1 HLGSQRCYWLSE
13 TSSSW
18 SGGQDSCK
26 GSGGGD
32 LASTS
37 KILVYPD
44 DIVAIQHTRD
54 FGTFLHCLNSDASL
68 KSPWR
73 QSYMSLRG
81 TEWGGWWEGALT
93 SLPKEGQW
101 FGPGK
106 MVLLQI
112 HVQINVPTLIVVKV
126 LSGENA
132 MCSWSAPIQQ
142 TGIPFL
148 PYCPEEVTQFLPDC
162 KRQSH
167 DAWFS
172 SVILVIPTE
181 GVQMLNISVVNA
193 VSSQNL
199 SVEVCGYTAVTGLS
213 VEPHRCRRMLVGI
226 PQSFMARVKSGSS
239 VIFTWVIDNLD
250 NYAHEGKSY
259 SIVFKKPAEYKLKVR
274 YCISLYNVEFA
285 SLLLFNSFFFLIEFN
300 FLSCFFYEDDFTL
313 HVKVFNQYNT
323 VDAFT
328 KISVQPKLHHLDISS
343 TPAVPLV
350 KQTLLLEAFPEPFTH
365 AVLYT
370 WDFGDGSEEFLGT
383 NRKVSHT
390 FASAG
395 VYNIT
400 VCVEVMENIS
410 GLTVS
415 NNGPS
420 ELSSPTYFRATV
432 ATGTS
437 LMWKFD
443 FGDGTLQGN
452 IRDGSIAHIY
462 KSPGHYTVIATVSN
476 SVSQAHQ
483 SISVEVYK
491 LAVSGVL
498 PTDCVMSGKEIQL
511 SALVNGNISILTF
524 HWLLGDGSPLAVV
537 KGQSTALHRFQSPGS
552 FNIDLTVFS
561 SFASVSLN
569 TSICV
574 ELGIIN
580 MTVQSSCKVGAVAE
594 EVCFQVSVSPDQ
606 MEGYLFRWLRSPSNF
621 SAMTKNSEQC
631 LIFMYEGV
639 EEISVTA
646 SNRVS
651 NKTAKTSVT
660 IQNPVRNLSVAH
672 DSQIDAMTVNKSAFF
687 WVVSCTGSNVSV
699 LWDFGDGS
707 KVEQGQNVSHV
718 FTSKG
723 QFTVTATAFNA
734 VSRHSVTLK
743 VNVLLPVSDLLLNT
757 DQPYAAVGEETLI
770 SAFSSANSSTNYY
783 WTVDDVTSTKQG
795 TYQFQFTF
803 RKPGVYQV
811 RVIAQN
817 LVSRREATILIEVFE
832 RIEGLQIKCQ
842 SLSNM
847 KYVPTEEELLF
858 NSSVTKGSN
867 VTYHWLASG
876 VNRQI
881 AASGNWFQMITET
894 PGQILVQLR
903 ASNMLGE
910 VTSIVSLEAVQRIT
924 VANISKQSNIFAL
937 GKLVNMSVSVVSGSH
952 LQYFWYV
959 KSDILPLRTCVP
971 FLLHTFASLGHCLVK
986 VSVQNALG
994 YRNVTLEFTI
1004 QEEVQEVDFEI
1015 EGQKLPFYIPTG
1027 VAVKLHGLNQGG
1039 SDLNWIWNVYSKKMP
1054 FSAANQTFINTFLHA
1069 GIYQVS
1075 LNVSNGINWQK
1086 VSHIV
1091 KVLDAITGLMLN
1103 TSKSSVC
1110 TEEQVTFTPAI
1121 SRGSNVSFAI
1131 AIINKDWSHS
1141 LEMVE
1146 GQFTTSSLPAGTN
1159 LLKVKAWNQ
1168 VSCSEMSASILV
1180 TEQIQDLRLVNCC
1193 SADLEAFKEIQ
1204 FKAEVQSGPPVNYT
1218 WVFYLMGSEP
1228 TWLIGQEV
1236 IFTPQDSGSLSF
1248 SVFATSG
1255 VCSKTLNYTLTV
1267 HLPLKHVNIVCDSE
1281 RIFVGHS
1288 VKFSATV
1295 NGGSNLSYLWN
1306 FGDSSETMQT
1316 DDSTLQ
1322 HTYYIPG
1329 KYSIVVKVLNSVGH
1343 VSTKLHMEVEELQC
1357 TSPQVSFVQ
1366 YQSTILRSRL
1376 NIFEVRVDNN
1386 CSVYKTTYLWEIF
1399 RESDCTNG
1407 NLELYGNKVVLK
1419 SKVDRTS
1426 PFLLVPKLSLDVG
1439 QYCLLFKVSLQ
1450 ETPLV
1455 VQQRTT
1461 VKVVHAPLVAVIK
1474 GGSHRLWPSTSDLV
1488 LDGSGTKDPD
1498 EEPGVEDTLQYN
1510 WTMMTLNHSK
1520 YHLVEQ
1526 PLTRSNSSKITV
1538 FSTQLQQGTIYAF
1551 TLTVHKAGRQHGRV
1565 NQTFSNTIL
1574 CSYLCRYTQLNPEN
1588 CIFHQFVFSQYKWS
1602 AKDQT
1607 GMNLDLNEVS
1617 TSTGSQS
1624 ANLVIRSGVLQPRQ
1638 SYTFSLNVSQSG
1650 RVHPQSDIRLLDTL
1664 VTYNCSGWRDEE
1676 SEASQLIYT
1685 FQVAPCES
1693 TGPACPLLTLYRGT
1707 RSTYGTLVPMGIP
1720 SPVKSRP
1727 VIIVTVQVE
1736 DFLGAKVIALN
1747 RVLSVEN
1754 PAGDKVASQ
1763 WLTNKRRTE
1772 LWALVQHGNPQ
1783 EIIPY
1788 SIALTSQLN
1797 QTARELKVR
1806 REIRENVTQALASL
1820 PVSSLMDVDQISSAL
1835 SLSTVCNPLPLNILS
1850 NTLAAVS
1857 FSSHQNYSST
1867 LQPASAIFLSALGH
1881 AGALMHS
1888 LMLARVP
1895 GEAPLSLSSS
1905 YVNTVGFHGDP
1916 SDLLDKSK
1924 GSYCHFHIPTSFTTH
1939 LKNQESEVVQLLFG
1953 MDVDTESNSFLTAAD
1968 PPISTTLVAMELTTP
1983 QGQPIPIQDLDP
1995 DQAIWVTLPNKFPLG
2010 QNDLG
2015 GDGGISESGNGTCL
2029 TVTLPTEGKL
2039 NFTVNAVDGLDENV
2053 GLYISFNFSHDSG
2066 IVNPLD
2072 FFNLD
2077 FALRTNTSLDLSVRK
2092 LSLTLSASTTSTEET
2107 IFLSPLTN
2115 KPLFVNLTSSMG
2127 DGCPVHVSVCV
2138 FSSLCQY
2145 YSVKERRWSSEGLQS
2160 LEGSTLHAAHCLTKH
2175 LTLFGASMFVHP
2187 GAVVLLPPPSG
2198 PTRNM
2203 VVGIVCA
2210 VLVLIHVLVGLIAHK
2225 LDHLDSLRVSQV
2237 PLCGRP
2243 GLYHYRVLVKTGW
2256 RRGAGTTAHVGI
2268 CLYGVTKSG
2277 SRHLQR
2283 EGAFQRGGL
2292 DQFHLETDDNLGEIW
2307 KIRIWH
2313 DNTGL
2318 DPSWYVQHVVVW
2330 DPQTDHMFFFLL
2342 EDWLSVENQKNSTV
2356 EKEVLASC
2364 KLNLL
2369 LFHLQFMFGM
2379 VEHHLWLSLWE
2390 CPAHSRLTRCQRV
2403 TCSALTLHLYMA
2415 MGALWYVA
2423 VGTEGGSGP
2432 VSAQLPVNMEA
2443 IAVGMTVAL
2452 LVFPLQC
2459 CLCFLFGKCHNEVT
2473 SNCIC
2478 CPIASTLGVARGK
2491 PSWLLPRW
2499 VLCVIYP
2506 VVAVLLG
2513 ACITVV
2519 GVYGSHMS
2527 RTVVLMWL
2535 VSVLSAFLNSALLL
2549 EPLKV
2554 CVRALIN
2561 TALWRP
2567 VDPEVEDKLAQEST
2581 VVRAFREHGGKVRP
2595 PCGYGLLQAK
2605 EEARKSKSKPKNY
2618 INFHS
2623 AALLEQRY
2631 SQCAAVLLTLLVLKV
2646 NDSSC
2651 YLISQQFVPQRS
2663 TVFEFLISIAVF
2675 FKLLGTLRFVRRWM
2689 LLGKVLQRAWR
2700 KLLALSV
2707 LLFLLLLLCTHLGN
2721 TVYSNDHNFANELA
2735 LFTEL
2740 CYWNTATKV
2749 KQKLPRSPT
2758 IRFFLSFR
2766 RERAELYRPTTEPQD
2781 YEMVEFFI
2789 KRLKL
2794 WMGLIKAK
2802 EFRHRVKFEGMDL
2815 PPSRSSQESCPSPV
2829 SPSYSCHHS
2838 PSISSS
2844 FSSHRA
2850 LSSALS
2856 VRSEDS
2862 SVSESGIDI
2871 QPYLDR
2877 LLPGVSSLLFRFDQ
2891 VNQITEDIHDLEIK
2905 LEEAQTRRR
2914 KSTVH
2919 PHQST
2924 PTGCVLSLQHGEHS
2938 QTAGVR
2944 RQRNFRGHFTD
2955 SLATA
2960 RDNTMFVV

>member
-1 HLGSQRCYWLSE
+1 MAKPEFLFVREVVAVDATSLFCLRVKADMSLPVTFRWDFGDGSSKVTHTQSAPCMTTQEKEVYV
-13 TSSSW
+13 
-18 SGGQDSCK
+18 QDS
-26 GSGGGD
+26 
-32 LASTS
+32 
-37 KILVYPD
+37 
-44 DIVAIQHTRD
+44 
-54 FGTFLHCLNSDASL
+54 
-68 KSPWR
+68 
-73 QSYMSLRG
+73 
-81 TEWGGWWEGALT
+81 
-93 SLPKEGQW
+93 
-101 FGPGK
+101 
-106 MVLLQI
+106 
-112 HVQINVPTLIVVKV
+112 
-126 LSGENA
+126 
-132 MCSWSAPIQQ
+132 
-142 TGIPFL
+142 
-148 PYCPEEVTQFLPDC
+148 
-162 KRQSH
+162 
-167 DAWFS
+167 
-172 SVILVIPTE
+172 
-181 GVQMLNISVVNA
+181 VN
-193 VSSQNL
+193 
-199 SVEVCGYTAVTGLS
+199 
-213 VEPHRCRRMLVGI
+213 H
-226 PQSFMARVKSGSS
+226 
-239 VIFTWVIDNLD
+239 
-250 NYAHEGKSY
+250 SY
-259 SIVFKKPAEYKLKVR
+259 SFK
-274 YCISLYNVEFA
+274 
-285 SLLLFNSFFFLIEFN
+285 
-300 FLSCFFYEDDFTL
+300 DDFTL

-370 WDFGDGSEEFLGT
+370 WDFGDGSEAFLGT

-400 VCVEVMENIS
+400 VCANNTVTVLTNSLKVEVMENIS

-511 SALVNGNISILTF
+511 SALVNGNISILIF

-561 SFASVSLN
+561 SFTSVSFN

-580 MTVQSSCKVGAVAE
+580 MTVQSSCKVVAVAE

-631 LIFMYEGV
+631 LIFVYEGV

-1180 TEQIQDLRLVNCC
+1180 TEQIQGLRLVNCC

-1218 WVFYLMGSEP
+1218 WVFYFMGSEP

-1366 YQSTILRSRL
+1366 NQSTIFRSRL

-1426 PFLLVPKLSLDVG
+1426 PFILVPKLSLDVG

-1461 VKVVHAPLVAVIK
+1461 VKVAHAPLVAVIK

-1510 WTMMTLNHSK
+1510 WTMMTL
-1520 YHLVEQ
+1520 V
-1526 PLTRSNSSKITV
+1526 
-1538 FSTQLQQGTIYAF
+1538 
-1551 TLTVHKAGRQHGRV
+1551 KA
-1565 NQTFSNTIL
+1565 S
-1574 CSYLCRYTQLNPEN
+1574 
-1588 CIFHQFVFSQYKWS
+1588 
-1602 AKDQT
+1602 
-1607 GMNLDLNEVS
+1607 
-1617 TSTGSQS
+1617 
-1624 ANLVIRSGVLQPRQ
+1624 
-1638 SYTFSLNVSQSG
+1638 
-1650 RVHPQSDIRLLDTL
+1650 
-1664 VTYNCSGWRDEE
+1664 
-1676 SEASQLIYT
+1676 
-1685 FQVAPCES
+1685 
-1693 TGPACPLLTLYRGT
+1693 
-1707 RSTYGTLVPMGIP
+1707 
-1720 SPVKSRP
+1720 
-1727 VIIVTVQVE
+1727 
-1736 DFLGAKVIALN
+1736 
-1747 RVLSVEN
+1747 
-1754 PAGDKVASQ
+1754 
-1763 WLTNKRRTE
+1763 
-1772 LWALVQHGNPQ
+1772 
-1783 EIIPY
+1783 
-1788 SIALTSQLN
+1788 
-1797 QTARELKVR
+1797 
-1806 REIRENVTQALASL
+1806 
-1820 PVSSLMDVDQISSAL
+1820 
-1835 SLSTVCNPLPLNILS
+1835 
-1850 NTLAAVS
+1850 
-1857 FSSHQNYSST
+1857 
-1867 LQPASAIFLSALGH
+1867 
-1881 AGALMHS
+1881 
-1888 LMLARVP
+1888 
-1895 GEAPLSLSSS
+1895 
-1905 YVNTVGFHGDP
+1905 
-1916 SDLLDKSK
+1916 
-1924 GSYCHFHIPTSFTTH
+1924 
-1939 LKNQESEVVQLLFG
+1939 
-1953 MDVDTESNSFLTAAD
+1953 
-1968 PPISTTLVAMELTTP
+1968 
-1983 QGQPIPIQDLDP
+1983 
-1995 DQAIWVTLPNKFPLG
+1995 
-2010 QNDLG
+2010 
-2015 GDGGISESGNGTCL
+2015 
-2029 TVTLPTEGKL
+2029 
-2039 NFTVNAVDGLDENV
+2039 
-2053 GLYISFNFSHDSG
+2053 
-2066 IVNPLD
+2066 
-2072 FFNLD
+2072 
-2077 FALRTNTSLDLSVRK
+2077 
-2092 LSLTLSASTTSTEET
+2092 
-2107 IFLSPLTN
+2107 
-2115 KPLFVNLTSSMG
+2115 
-2127 DGCPVHVSVCV
+2127 
-2138 FSSLCQY
+2138 
-2145 YSVKERRWSSEGLQS
+2145 
-2160 LEGSTLHAAHCLTKH
+2160 
-2175 LTLFGASMFVHP
+2175 
-2187 GAVVLLPPPSG
+2187 
-2198 PTRNM
+2198 
-2203 VVGIVCA
+2203 
-2210 VLVLIHVLVGLIAHK
+2210 
-2225 LDHLDSLRVSQV
+2225 
-2237 PLCGRP
+2237 
-2243 GLYHYRVLVKTGW
+2243 
-2256 RRGAGTTAHVGI
+2256 
-2268 CLYGVTKSG
+2268 
-2277 SRHLQR
+2277 
-2283 EGAFQRGGL
+2283 
-2292 DQFHLETDDNLGEIW
+2292 
-2307 KIRIWH
+2307 
-2313 DNTGL
+2313 
-2318 DPSWYVQHVVVW
+2318 
-2330 DPQTDHMFFFLL
+2330 
-2342 EDWLSVENQKNSTV
+2342 
-2356 EKEVLASC
+2356 
-2364 KLNLL
+2364 
-2369 LFHLQFMFGM
+2369 
-2379 VEHHLWLSLWE
+2379 
-2390 CPAHSRLTRCQRV
+2390 
-2403 TCSALTLHLYMA
+2403 
-2415 MGALWYVA
+2415 
-2423 VGTEGGSGP
+2423 
-2432 VSAQLPVNMEA
+2432 
-2443 IAVGMTVAL
+2443 
-2452 LVFPLQC
+2452 
-2459 CLCFLFGKCHNEVT
+2459 
-2473 SNCIC
+2473 
-2478 CPIASTLGVARGK
+2478 
-2491 PSWLLPRW
+2491 
-2499 VLCVIYP
+2499 
-2506 VVAVLLG
+2506 
-2513 ACITVV
+2513 
-2519 GVYGSHMS
+2519 
-2527 RTVVLMWL
+2527 
-2535 VSVLSAFLNSALLL
+2535 
-2549 EPLKV
+2549 
-2554 CVRALIN
+2554 
-2561 TALWRP
+2561 
-2567 VDPEVEDKLAQEST
+2567 
-2581 VVRAFREHGGKVRP
+2581 
-2595 PCGYGLLQAK
+2595 
-2605 EEARKSKSKPKNY
+2605 
-2618 INFHS
+2618 
-2623 AALLEQRY
+2623 
-2631 SQCAAVLLTLLVLKV
+2631 
-2646 NDSSC
+2646 
-2651 YLISQQFVPQRS
+2651 
-2663 TVFEFLISIAVF
+2663 
-2675 FKLLGTLRFVRRWM
+2675 
-2689 LLGKVLQRAWR
+2689 
-2700 KLLALSV
+2700 
-2707 LLFLLLLLCTHLGN
+2707 
-2721 TVYSNDHNFANELA
+2721 
-2735 LFTEL
+2735 
-2740 CYWNTATKV
+2740 
-2749 KQKLPRSPT
+2749 
-2758 IRFFLSFR
+2758 
-2766 RERAELYRPTTEPQD
+2766 
-2781 YEMVEFFI
+2781 
-2789 KRLKL
+2789 
-2794 WMGLIKAK
+2794 
-2802 EFRHRVKFEGMDL
+2802 
-2815 PPSRSSQESCPSPV
+2815 
-2829 SPSYSCHHS
+2829 
-2838 PSISSS
+2838 
-2844 FSSHRA
+2844 
-2850 LSSALS
+2850 
-2856 VRSEDS
+2856 
-2862 SVSESGIDI
+2862 
-2871 QPYLDR
+2871 
-2877 LLPGVSSLLFRFDQ
+2877 
-2891 VNQITEDIHDLEIK
+2891 
-2905 LEEAQTRRR
+2905 
-2914 KSTVH
+2914 
-2919 PHQST
+2919 
-2924 PTGCVLSLQHGEHS
+2924 
-2938 QTAGVR
+2938 
-2944 RQRNFRGHFTD
+2944 
-2955 SLATA
+2955 
-2960 RDNTMFVV
+2960 